1 MDASRVPVSGVRVRC
16 PRCAQVFSLQSA
28 PVAPPAA
35 PVSPPPPPRVSAAND
50 SVLGGFELDLREPP
64 RPRPAPRAPAHE
76 SAPAAPAAPRPLS
89 GGWGSQPE
97 RTLELDAPAP
107 KPAPQRL
114 ETPPFNPLPAS
125 EPAVVAST
133 TTAPVPTGARDRLDP
148 AHERARRLARVL
160 ISDILVYNQPVLSRA
175 RGEGNLATA
184 LGAEIG
190 KAWEL
195 YKSKVSSEVAASTT
209 YFKDALN
216 EILGEG
222 EKIF

>member
-1 MDASRVPVSGVRVRC
+1 V
-16 PRCAQVFSLQSA
+16 
-28 PVAPPAA
+28 
-35 PVSPPPPPRVSAAND
+35 
-50 SVLGGFELDLREPP
+50 
-64 RPRPAPRAPAHE
+64 
-76 SAPAAPAAPRPLS
+76 
-89 GGWGSQPE
+89 
-97 RTLELDAPAP
+97 
-107 KPAPQRL
+107 
-114 ETPPFNPLPAS
+114 
-125 EPAVVAST
+125 
-133 TTAPVPTGARDRLDP
+133 
-148 AHERARRLARVL
+148 HERARRLARVL
-160 ISDILVYNQPVLSRA
+160 ISDILVYNQAALDRA